1 MSGSFGLVGAGLLAV
16 GLTIIVLAGGCA
28 TAPEAPAVDAGID
41 PVVSYARS
49 YLETAARKARK
60 GGIGLVV
67 VADGETVL
75 IDGAGYADRKTRAAI
90 TPETVFRFGSISK
103 LFTAISVMQL
113 VEAGQVDLDAPY
125 RDYVPEFSIRRR
137 ADYPPITVRDLLT
150 HHAGLPGDVF
160 KDWAGGSGTADS
172 EAADGEWRTKYRQAV
187 DLLAQE
193 YATDPP
199 GTAFSYSN
207 IGFSLLGV
215 LVERVSGAAYTD
227 YVRQHIFEPLDMAS
241 AGFLP
246 GEGGCE
252 RMATGYPSGK
262 LPADAYSH
270 IRDIPAGSVFASLR
284 DMSRFLEMLAAEGA
298 VPSRGAAP
306 GGEARR
312 ERILEAASFTEMA
325 RPQNAD
331 VPRDLDFRIGLTFWL
346 VNPTS
351 VPDVE
356 LMSHGGDLPPF
367 HAVLTSAP
375 GEDLAVLTVTN
386 GDRGAGAGMDVA
398 ITIMQRLLEERRGRR
413 YAESPLPQQPEV
425 PLSEQQLTELSGYWT
440 SPLGLVE
447 AEGRRGRLRLKTMA
461 GTLTAIHRGDGYF
474 SADVRILGIPVVK
487 LHPLYLRLQ
496 ELDGEPIL
504 GLYQQGIL
512 TGYLFR
518 HEPGPVPQAWQERAG
533 KYEILNPD
541 PVMFI
546 RDPVLRYDSE
556 TGLLSVQV
564 NSPPLGGTTSLPLNV
579 VDDTLVVTAGYG
591 RLAGETLQLRRE
603 EGEELIF
610 YSGLKM
616 RRVE

>member
-16 GLTIIVLAGGCA
+16 GLTIIMLTGGCA
-28 TAPEAPAVDAGID
+28 TAPEPPAVDAGID

-49 YLETAARKARK
+49 YLETAARKAGK

-75 IDGAGYADRKTRAAI
+75 IDGARHADRETRAPI
-90 TPETVFRFGSISK
+90 TPDTVFRFGSISK

-113 VEAGQVDLDAPY
+113 AEAGHVDLDAPY

-160 KDWAGGSGTADS
+160 KGWAGGSGT
-172 EAADGEWRTKYRQAV
+172 EGEGETTYRDVA

-193 YATDPP
+193 YATGPP

-207 IGFSLLGV
+207 VGFSLLGI

-227 YVRQHIFEPLDMAS
+227 YVREHIFEPLDMPS

-246 GEGGCE
+246 GEGAYE

-284 DMSRFLEMLAAEGA
+284 DMSRFMEMLAAEGA
-298 VPSRGAAP
+298 VPSRGAAS
-306 GGEARR
+306 GGQPER
-312 ERILEAASFTEMA
+312 ERILEAATFAEMG

-331 VPRDLDFRIGLTFWL
+331 VPLDLDFRIGLTFWL

-351 VPDVE
+351 VPDAE

-367 HAVLTSAP
+367 HAVLTGAP

-386 GDRGAGAGMDVA
+386 GDRGAGAGMDAA
-398 ITIMQRLLEERRGRR
+398 ITIMQRLLEARRGRR
-413 YAESPLPQQPEV
+413 YTETPLPQQPEV
-425 PLSEQQLTELSGYWT
+425 PLSEQQLAELSGYWT

-461 GTLTAIHRGDGYF
+461 GTLTAIHRGEGYF
-474 SADVRILGIPVVK
+474 SADVRILGIPVAK

-496 ELDGEPIL
+496 ELDGEPVL
-504 GLYQQGIL
+504 GLYQQGIP

-518 HEPGPVPQAWQERAG
+518 HQPRPVPQAWQERAG
-533 KYEILNPD
+533 TYEILNPD

-546 RDPVLRYDSE
+546 RDPVLQYNAE
-556 TGLLSVQV
+556 TGLFSVQV

-579 VDDTLVVTAGYG
+579 VDDTLAVTAGYG
-591 RLAGETLQLRRE
+591 RLAGEVLQLRRE
-603 EGEELIF
+603 EGEERIF
-610 YSGLKM
+610 YSGLEM